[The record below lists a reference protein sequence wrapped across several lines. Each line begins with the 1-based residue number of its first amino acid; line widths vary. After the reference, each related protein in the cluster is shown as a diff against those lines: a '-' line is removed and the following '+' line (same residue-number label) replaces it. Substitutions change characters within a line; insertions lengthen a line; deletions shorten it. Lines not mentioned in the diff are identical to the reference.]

1 MCLLDEPTSAMDNST
16 EALVKENL
24 SGELKDSTLILVTH
38 KMSLLTLVDRVI
50 VLDAGR
56 LIADGKKEP
65 VIDALKKGQLR
76 VTQP

>member
-1 MCLLDEPTSAMDNST
+1 MDNST
-16 EALVKENL
+16 ESLVKKNL
-24 SGELKDSTLILVTH
+24 SGALKNSTVILVTH

-50 VLDAGR
+50 VLDCGR
-56 LIADGKKEP
+56 LIADGQKES